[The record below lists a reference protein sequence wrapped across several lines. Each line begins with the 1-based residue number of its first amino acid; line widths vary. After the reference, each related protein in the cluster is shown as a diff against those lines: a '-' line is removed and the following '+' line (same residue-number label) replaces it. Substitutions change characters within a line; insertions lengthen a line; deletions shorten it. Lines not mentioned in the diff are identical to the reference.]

1 MHICRMSFKF
11 QPRDLGAELM
21 AVCLETL
28 LNETTKSFA
37 FKAQTN
43 EMHGPGAY
51 STTTTAPPRHQCVY
65 AYTISTANIAFIHYF
80 QPKKILPFVSS
91 FILHRFALNVCK
103 IFFLR
108 FSINVYNGHYPSVVY
123 RLYVRH
129 VTPAA

>member
-43 EMHGPGAY
+43 EMYGPGAY
-51 STTTTAPPRHQCVY
+51 STTTTPASVCVC
-65 AYTISTANIAFIHYF
+65 I
-80 QPKKILPFVSS
+80 
-91 FILHRFALNVCK
+91 
-103 IFFLR
+103 
-108 FSINVYNGHYPSVVY
+108 YN
-123 RLYVRH
+123 
-129 VTPAA
+129 

>member
-51 STTTTAPPRHQCVY
+51 STTTTTAPVSVCVC
-65 AYTISTANIAFIHYF
+65 I
-80 QPKKILPFVSS
+80 
-91 FILHRFALNVCK
+91 
-103 IFFLR
+103 
-108 FSINVYNGHYPSVVY
+108 YN
-123 RLYVRH
+123 
-129 VTPAA
+129 